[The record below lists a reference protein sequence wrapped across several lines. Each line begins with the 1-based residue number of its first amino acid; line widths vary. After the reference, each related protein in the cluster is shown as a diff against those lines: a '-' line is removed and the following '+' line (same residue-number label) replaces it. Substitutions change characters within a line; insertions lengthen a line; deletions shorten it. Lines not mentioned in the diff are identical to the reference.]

1 MASPS
6 YNNME
11 TFGEDHINNYFINK
25 IKDTIVNYNY
35 NSRVLQQRIDKIKE
49 EYDEIIDEN
58 EGGIKHKSWEKTD
71 MFNDLIEKA
80 KEELDREN
88 VPLRNNPPYNPF
100 DSDDFRGGKQSKNKR
115 SKNKQSKYKRTKNKR
130 TKNKRTKNKRTKN
143 KRSNTND
150 KRKKFTT
157 RKMRRN

>member
-25 IKDTIVNYNY
+25 IKDTIVNYHN
-35 NSRVLQQRIDKIKE
+35 NSRVLQERIDKIKE
-49 EYDEIIDEN
+49 EYDEIIDES
-58 EGGIKHKSWEKTD
+58 EDSIRHESWKKTD
-71 MFNDLIEKA
+71 MFNDLIKKA

-100 DSDDFRGGKQSKNKR
+100 DSDEFRGGKRRKMKHKQSKTKRSKTKQSKTKQSKTKQSKNNHKPNR
-115 SKNKQSKYKRTKNKR
+115 YT
-130 TKNKRTKNKRTKN
+130 
-143 KRSNTND
+143 
-150 KRKKFTT
+150 KRKN
-157 RKMRRN
+157 MRRN

>member
-1 MASPS
+1 
-6 YNNME
+6 ME

-100 DSDDFRGGKQSKNKR
+100 DSDDFRGGKR
-115 SKNKQSKYKRTKNKR
+115 SKNTRTKNKR
-130 TKNKRTKNKRTKN
+130 SKNKRTKN
-143 KRSNTND
+143 KRSNTNH
-150 KRKKFTT
+150 KRKRFTK

>member
-100 DSDDFRGGKQSKNKR
+100 DSDDFRGGKR
-115 SKNKQSKYKRTKNKR
+115 SKRKMKMKT
-130 TKNKRTKNKRTKN
+130 KRTKNKRTKN
-143 KRSNTND
+143 KRSKNNNKPSNTNH
-150 KRKKFTT
+150 KRKRFTT
-157 RKMRRN
+157 RKMRRI

>member
-6 YNNME
+6 YNNMD

-25 IKDTIVNYNY
+25 IKDTIVNYHY
-35 NSRVLQQRIDKIKE
+35 NSIVLQQRIDKIKE
-49 EYDEIIDEN
+49 EYDEIIDES
-58 EGGIKHKSWEKTD
+58 EGSVRHESWEKTD

-100 DSDDFRGGKQSKNKR
+100 DSDDFRGGKR
-115 SKNKQSKYKRTKNKR
+115 SKRKMKS
-130 TKNKRTKNKRTKN
+130 KRTKNKRTKN
-143 KRSNTND
+143 KRSKINH
-150 KRKKFTT
+150 KRKRFTT